1 MGSGRMTTGSGPDDD
16 GLDPDRGASNEE
28 RARMRISSLTLTHFR
43 GFESLELSLPAQGP
57 AVLIGVNGAGKSSVL
72 DAIGML
78 LSAFTMLASGGT
90 MLPQAEMRLRR
101 ADIKVGHERAVVYAT
116 VRIGE
121 EEARW
126 QRSVSNEF
134 HKPSKPKEILRV
146 AEALRSRLNTTEGAS
161 VPVLCFYSANRAL
174 ANEVVVKPAPHPI
187 SQLQAY
193 DRAFRHG
200 VGAFQDFV
208 RWFRLEEDLENQVR
222 LRERPEHRN
231 PSLEVVRS
239 ALTRFLQNL
248 GGARFSD
255 LRIERSAAAREGS
268 LVINKDDVP
277 LRIEQLS
284 EGEKNTLL
292 LVSDLAR
299 RLSIANPRQENAL
312 LGEGI
317 VLIDEI
323 DLHLHPGWQREIL
336 PALGET
342 FPNIQFIVST
352 HSPQVLSRIR
362 REHVFILENFGLVRV
377 TPPTYGHDASSIL
390 AEVMGL
396 PARPKDVEEKIRN
409 AARLIDEERI
419 DEAKAALN
427 ELIALL
433 GEEDADMVRLRA
445 LLGFLDG

>member
-1 MGSGRMTTGSGPDDD
+1 
-16 GLDPDRGASNEE
+16 
-28 RARMRISSLTLTHFR
+28 MRISSLTLTHFR
-43 GFESLELSLPAQGP
+43 GFESLELRLPPEGP

-78 LSAFTMLASGGT
+78 LSTFTALAFGDSV
-90 MLPQAEMRLRR
+90 RR
-101 ADIKVGHERAVVYAT
+101 AEVKLSDGDIKIGHEGVVVDAT
-116 VRIGE
+116 VRMDE
-121 EEARW
+121 EDAHW
-126 QRSVSNEF
+126 GLRSDRSRRSPAA
-134 HKPSKPKEILRV
+134 KREILRGAQV
-146 AEALRSRLNTTEGAS
+146 LQKNLALVRDINI
-161 VPVLCFYSANRAL
+161 PVLCFYSANRAL
-174 ANEVVVKPAPHPI
+174 ASEVHGEPTTAPYP
-187 SQLQAY
+187 QLQAY

-268 LVINKDDVP
+268 LVINKDGVP

-342 FPNIQFIVST
+342 FPGIQFIVST
-352 HSPQVLSRIR
+352 HSPQVLSRIP

-396 PARPKDVEEKIRN
+396 SARPKDVEEKIRN